1 MHAAVAE
8 KLRRDPALVERAR
21 ERVEDWAA
29 SGLLHPVYA
38 ARWRAVLALPTNA
51 LCERLV
57 SPDEAMR
64 ALRQSS
70 PFAGALDARERWAIR
85 RSVTGSP

>member
-8 KLRRDPALVERAR
+8 QLRRDPAILERAR
-21 ERVEDWAA
+21 ERVEEQAA
-29 SGLLHPVYA
+29 SGLLHPVHA
-38 ARWRAVLALPTNA
+38 ARWRAVLALPTDA

-70 PFAGALDARERWAIR
+70 PFAGALDARKRWAIR
-85 RSVTGSP
+85 RSVTG